1 MKNELIKERS
11 TELLTQAMTVDVSLP
26 DQRFT
31 LPDLGK

>member
-1 MKNELIKERS
+1 MRNELIKERS
-11 TELLTQAMTVDVSLP
+11 TELLTQSMNVLASSP